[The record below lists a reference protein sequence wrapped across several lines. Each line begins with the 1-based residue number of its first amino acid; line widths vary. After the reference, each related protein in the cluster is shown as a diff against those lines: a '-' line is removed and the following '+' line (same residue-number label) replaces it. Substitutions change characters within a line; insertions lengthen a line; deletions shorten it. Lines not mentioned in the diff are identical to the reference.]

1 MAAEHDGEQEFNNN
15 CEMLSEAPAVEY
27 KITAERERLDLENPG
42 PSPKV
47 QSLLLEGLQI
57 FGFFYL

>member
-15 CEMLSEAPAVEY
+15 LEMLSETLPVEC
-27 KITAERERLDLENPG
+27 KITASKERLDLGNPE
-42 PSPKV
+42 PCPKV

-57 FGFFYL
+57 FGFFSL

>member
-15 CEMLSEAPAVEY
+15 LETLSETPAVEC
-27 KITAERERLDLENPG
+27 KIIALKERLDLENPE

-57 FGFFYL
+57 FGFFSL